1 MAKKPQKTKKTPPTV
16 SDQPLLEKKAR
27 NDSPTGEGN
36 TIGEI
41 VGQPPQTTKAPG
53 EASPVLTSG
62 TQTEKSF
69 SARAYDSAK
78 NAAVESG
85 KSAAEMGKGAAKD
98 TWNFGVDIVEI
109 AYPAAQREAA
119 RDMEDAAK
127 WYELFGNKEH
137 AKVLTEA
144 AEEARERA
152 DTGNLDVLRVTLDNP
167 EQELGAV
174 VGDLNPKGIVKGM
187 VKGIAKG
194 GSKVTS
200 MFSGKGEARKN
211 SRAKRRQERAEKRDE
226 KTPQKNPEELKK
238 ELKENQQNKGG
249 KIKGV
254 KKTKPACFN
263 PYNGKYYKSLKTDK
277 ERKAYVQE
285 YEAQLRRQQDA
296 INEMTPAEFKAART
310 AFKKAKED
318 NKKGIGRNTAAAP
331 AQEKFRKSL
340 NDKIFKRIYKSQRNK
355 GIPPDKAEELAQNKT
370 DEIMDGLAALHE
382 PDMSAGGQNHPK
394 PTRAGSTN
402 VNSAIGKSW
411 SYRISTLDKAAQE
424 AIDSGLSDAKMN
436 VQLEVCRNNKK
447 KPQKRKKRN
456 K

>member
-27 NDSPTGEGN
+27 SDSPTGEGN

-41 VGQPPQTTKAPG
+41 VGQPPQVTKAPG
-53 EASPVLTSG
+53 EASPILKSG
-62 TQTEKSF
+62 TQTEKSL
-69 SARAYDSAK
+69 SAQAYDSAK
-78 NAAVESG
+78 KLAVEGG

-98 TWNFGVDIVEI
+98 TWNFGVDIAEL

-119 RDMEDAAK
+119 RDMEDAAR

-137 AKVLTEA
+137 AKVLSEA

-152 DTGNLDVLRVTLDNP
+152 DTGNLDELRVTLDNP
-167 EQELGAV
+167 EQELGATL
-174 VGDLNPKGIVKGM
+174 GDLNPKGIVKGM

-194 GSKVTS
+194 GSKVMS

-249 KIKGV
+249 KVKGV
-254 KKTKPACFN
+254 KKAKPSCFN
-263 PYNGKYYKSLKTDK
+263 PYNGKHYKSLKTDK

-296 INEMTPAEFKAART
+296 INEMTPAEFKSARK
-310 AFKKAKED
+310 AFKKTKET
-318 NKKGIGRNTAAAP
+318 NTKGIGRHQDAGK
-331 AQEKFRKSL
+331 AQEKFREEFEEVLS
-340 NDKIFKRIYKSQRNK
+340 DRIFKNEIDKKTSLA
-355 GIPPDKAEELAQNKT
+355 KAEEIAETKSK
-370 DEIMDGLAALHE
+370 EIMDKLAALHE
-382 PDMSAGGQNHPK
+382 PDMSAGGQHHPK
-394 PTRAGSTN
+394 PKRMGSTN

-411 SYRISTLDKAAQE
+411 SYRIATLDKAAQE
-424 AIDSGLSDAKMN
+424 AIDSGLADAKMN
-436 VQLEVCRNNKK
+436 VQLEVCRKNEKK
-447 KPQKRKKRN
+447 SSRRKKR